1 MRNNELTHF
10 NYLSRLLIGCALLGC
25 IAACEAD
32 TPASA
37 SPGVKLV
44 QNAVASG
51 LPTVAEFG
59 AATCTSCKEMK
70 IVLDGVAQRTQGRAH
85 VLIIDISKD
94 WEAGNAY
101 RIQLMPTQVF
111 FDASGREIGRH
122 IGKLTEAEVISG
134 LGFSNRSR

>member
-1 MRNNELTHF
+1 MTHF
-10 NYLSRLLIGCALLGC
+10 NYMSRVPIGFVLLGG
-25 IAACEAD
+25 ISACEAD
-32 TPASA
+32 TPIVS

-44 QNAVASG
+44 QNAVVSG

-70 IVLDGVAQRTQGRAH
+70 IVLDGVAQRTQGKAH

-101 RIQLMPTQVF
+101 RIQYMPTQVF

-122 IGKLTEAEVISG
+122 IGKLSEAEVISG
-134 LGFSNRSR
+134 LGMVSRAK

>member
-1 MRNNELTHF
+1 MN
-10 NYLSRLLIGCALLGC
+10 RLLLAIALLGSL
-25 IAACEAD
+25 AACGTD
-32 TPASA
+32 TSVST

-51 LPTVAEFG
+51 LPSIVEFG
-59 AATCTSCKEMK
+59 ATTCSTCLEMK
-70 IVLDGVAQRTQGRAH
+70 AVLDSVARRTQGRAH

-94 WEAGNAY
+94 WEAGQAY

-122 IGKLTEAEVISG
+122 MGKLTEAEVVAG
-134 LGFSNRSR
+134 LGLGDTQK

>member
-1 MRNNELTHF
+1 LTYVNNM
-10 NYLSRLLIGCALLGC
+10 SRLLLGCALLGS

-44 QNAVASG
+44 QNATASG

-70 IVLDGVAQRTQGRAH
+70 IVLDRVASRTQGKAR

-94 WEAGNAY
+94 WEAANAY

-122 IGKLTEAEVISG
+122 IGKLTETEVIGG
-134 LGFSNRSR
+134 LGFGNTPR

>member
-1 MRNNELTHF
+1 LIYVNNM
-10 NYLSRLLIGCALLGC
+10 SRLLLGCALLGSV
-25 IAACEAD
+25 AACEAD

-44 QNAVASG
+44 QNATASG

-70 IVLDGVAQRTQGRAH
+70 IVLDRVASRTQGKAH

-94 WEAGNAY
+94 WEAANAY

-122 IGKLTEAEVISG
+122 IGKLTEAEVIGG
-134 LGFSNRSR
+134 LGLGNTPR

>member
-1 MRNNELTHF
+1 MPWFDERF
-10 NYLSRLLIGCALLGC
+10 AQYGRLLSGLALLGSV
-25 IAACEAD
+25 AACDAD
-32 TPASA
+32 APAA
-37 SPGVKLV
+37 VSPGVQLV
-44 QNAVASG
+44 RNAVVSG

-59 AATCTSCKEMK
+59 AATCSSCKDMK
-70 IVLDGVAQRTQGRAH
+70 IVLDRVAQHTQGRAQ

-122 IGKLTEAEVISG
+122 IGKLTETEVISV
-134 LGFSNRSR
+134 LGVGSGSK